1 MAMNVGKTK
10 FIIFHT
16 KGKIINNN
24 IQLKYDDN
32 EPDKN
37 NTDLIKYIERIHTR
51 HQNPSLRSYK
61 LLGIYLDENLTFDFH
76 TQATITKL
84 NRSLFCIN
92 KVKNILPKPALKSLY
107 YALIHSHL
115 SYCPIITSCASNKN
129 IKKISNTKK
138 AMRIISG
145 KQYHTHTNPLFK
157 EYKILPYT
165 SHIQYSKIL
174 FMHSVVYK
182 YSPKSFANT
191 WENNNGQEQPHNF
204 RNQNHFQ
211 IPFPR
216 I

>member
-115 SYCPIITSCASNKN
+115 SYCPVITSCASNKN
-129 IKKISNTKK
+129 IKKISVIQKKPLELSPANSIMHILIRYSKSTKF
-138 AMRIISG
+138 
-145 KQYHTHTNPLFK
+145 YHTPAISNTRNYYLCTLLYINTALNRLQTPGKTTMVRNNHT
-157 EYKILPYT
+157 T
-165 SHIQYSKIL
+165 
-174 FMHSVVYK
+174 
-182 YSPKSFANT
+182 
-191 WENNNGQEQPHNF
+191 
-204 RNQNHFQ
+204 
-211 IPFPR
+211 
-216 I
+216 